1 MALRKLRT
9 CTFSLLLL
17 WAHLAFIGP
26 VHRRALLSIG
36 GTLLAADGAQ
46 ALPGSPRFAGKYD
59 DPDFPGCP
67 REIVP
72 QGARVLVR
80 GADGPSCTDGSWE
93 VLGRRGRGAP
103 DTVDGNQ
110 LSLDFSPR
118 GGPKDVIATWRENQL
133 LFPDGKI
140 WTRRTR

>member
-1 MALRKLRT
+1 MAKLRGRT
-9 CTFSLLLL
+9 SSLLLL
-17 WAHLAFIGP
+17 CVSLGHLAFIGP
-26 VHRRALLSIG
+26 VHRRALLMG

-80 GADGPSCTDGSWE
+80 GADGPSCTDGWE
-93 VLGRRGRGAP
+93 VVGRRGRGAP
-103 DTVDGNQ
+103 DALDGNQ

-118 GGPKDVIATWRENQL
+118 GGPSEVIATWRENQL
-133 LFPDGKI
+133 RFPDGKI